1 VPTTT
6 EVSNASLGAKMIPI
20 MNPVAA
26 RVTTLGDVGGRL
38 LLAITLGEVVVE
50 EVLQEETIAE
60 EADSTEVV
68 VETEAALEETVEETE
83 VALEETVEETE
94 AALEETVQETEAALE
109 ETVEETEAVSIVH
122 LAVALIVPPKL
133 HHLQE
138 NVPSS
143 SFVVEPALLLLPR
156 QQSWNRRKNQNQRPI
171 RSGMLRLLIPLPS
184 WPSWRLR
191 KMHPRKVCQKKKKRL
206 LKNPPLS

>member
-1 VPTTT
+1 
-6 EVSNASLGAKMIPI
+6 MIPI

-68 VETEAALEETVEETE
+68 VETEAALEETVE
-83 VALEETVEETE
+83 
-94 AALEETVQETEAALE
+94 ETEAALE